1 MNETKRTKT
10 DKYIQAEAYRD
21 GYGRIG
27 NTVRSDKWMTR
38 QAITNLNTGINNN
51 KSRHQ
56 GDRSINKIQSI
67 DEEENSVIA
76 QTIANYSKA
85 NQGF

>member
-51 KSRHQ
+51 KSRH
-56 GDRSINKIQSI
+56 
-67 DEEENSVIA
+67 
-76 QTIANYSKA
+76 
-85 NQGF
+85 